1 MLTLPEGM
9 IVHPPDRKV
18 TLEWWTFSVA
28 AHWLRSFHWTFM
40 WVPCPMDFYHL
51 ILRSWQLNGCMTN
64 ITTLWNHSCHCLKL
78 VVDVQNLGNG
88 HDVLYLRHLHCCP
101 GTLESMVIISGYSR
115 GSWRS
120 VSIGQVFLKKN
131 TSWKLL
137 KPPCPSGISQNDM
150 APAAKD
156 LGQTFP
162 HRLLHVEAQL
172 HRTTGL
178 HHPGGQGCTKQWGI
192 QPKIGKIG
200 WNPSFQRSEKYSP

>member
-1 MLTLPEGM
+1 MDDWVFKLNWSGSSWLNDTIPTYWISPSGDLVSICFHCHAPITRGYDSSPTRSKGDFGM
-9 IVHPPDRKV
+9 VD
-18 TLEWWTFSVA
+18 FSVA

-120 VSIGQVFLKKN
+120 VSIGQVFL
-131 TSWKLL
+131 
-137 KPPCPSGISQNDM
+137 
-150 APAAKD
+150 
-156 LGQTFP
+156 
-162 HRLLHVEAQL
+162 
-172 HRTTGL
+172 
-178 HHPGGQGCTKQWGI
+178 
-192 QPKIGKIG
+192 
-200 WNPSFQRSEKYSP
+200 